1 MTALST
7 IFIIGVVALSFLMGM
22 ILELA
27 LDDKAIR
34 ELQHDNNR
42 LRLEIEQLQNNKT
55 KPEIIEI
62 NDNRANAPVQN
73 YFRPF

>member
-1 MTALST
+1 MTALTT
-7 IFIIGVVALSFLMGM
+7 IFIIGAVALSFLMGM

-42 LRLEIEQLQNNKT
+42 LRLEIEQLKNNKT

>member
-1 MTALST
+1 MTALTT
-7 IFIIGVVALSFLMGM
+7 IFIIGVVAISFLMGM

-34 ELQHDNNR
+34 ELQHENKK
-42 LRLEIEQLQNNKT
+42 LELELEHLQNNKT

>member
-1 MTALST
+1 MTALTT
-7 IFIIGVVALSFLMGM
+7 IFIIGAVALSFLMGM

-42 LRLEIEQLQNNKT
+42 LRLEIEQLQNNKA

>member
-7 IFIIGVVALSFLMGM
+7 IFIIGVVAISFLMGM

>member
-1 MTALST
+1 MTALTT
-7 IFIIGVVALSFLMGM
+7 IFIIGAVALSFLMGM

>member
-1 MTALST
+1 MTALTT